1 MWRYRPIELIVNH
14 LNFILNLFESRLN
27 LFESRRE
34 RSKLHEQLL
43 IRICVPCIHGALL
56 VMNRLFIVLQ
66 ETECNDVIEENMQ
79 RHLMQCSLMC
89 SMTISMARYQ
99 RNTSQQHKQV
109 SA

>member
-1 MWRYRPIELIVNH
+1 MWRYHPIELIVNH
-14 LNFILNLFESRLN
+14 LNFILN

-43 IRICVPCIHGALL
+43 IRICVQCIHGALL

>member
-14 LNFILNLFESRLN
+14 LNFILN